1 MEIRF
6 ETKEESNKRRQEE
19 FLKLSGHER
28 FMAFLK
34 LMQDMKQ
41 FPTSAK
47 PEKKDNF
54 VIEIN
59 MDNAAMG

>member
-34 LMQDMKQ
+34 LMYDMKK
-41 FPTSAK
+41 FPTKAK

-54 VIEIN
+54 VIIIHTE
-59 MDNAAMG
+59 